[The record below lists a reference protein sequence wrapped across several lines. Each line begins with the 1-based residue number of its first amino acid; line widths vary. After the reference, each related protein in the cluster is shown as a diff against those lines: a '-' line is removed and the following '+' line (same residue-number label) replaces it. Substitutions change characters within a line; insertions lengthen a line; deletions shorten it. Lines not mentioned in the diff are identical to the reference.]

1 LPHAVESYIYTTQT
15 KTMSGSN
22 ANAAN
27 VFTYH
32 YAKAAEKTYTNKQ

>member
-1 LPHAVESYIYTTQT
+1 
-15 KTMSGSN
+15 MSGSN

-32 YAKAAEKTYTNKQ
+32 YAKAAEKTYTNKTVKVKYIENTKN